1 MKRIFILGL
10 FVTISCVSHGSY
22 ASVKASS
29 ADSKRGIE
37 SSPAVEGVLIDF
49 NLKKKFLNIS
59 TSAGGENIILIN
71 KNTMFIKAG
80 KAISLSD
87 LLPGDRLEIIYNT
100 KRKKRIAKSVQVKSS
115 SLVPRKYYANTP
127 NIIVE
132 KRKN

>member
-1 MKRIFILGL
+1 
-10 FVTISCVSHGSY
+10 
-22 ASVKASS
+22 
-29 ADSKRGIE
+29 
-37 SSPAVEGVLIDF
+37 
-49 NLKKKFLNIS
+49 
-59 TSAGGENIILIN
+59 
-71 KNTMFIKAG
+71 MFIKAG